1 MRVLI
6 VDDESG
12 IRSLIET
19 IFLCYD
25 AHDVSTASDGID
37 GLAKARKINP
47 DLIVSDTMMPG
58 MSGPDFL
65 DAYTAENLGVKTILM
80 SAEEKRYVCKK
91 HPSAVKYAFLKKPF
105 TINEFERIYDT
116 VTKTS

>member
-1 MRVLI
+1 MKILV
-6 VDDESG
+6 VDDEPG
-12 IRSLIET
+12 MRSLIET
-19 IFLCYD
+19 IFLCYA

-80 SAEEKRYVCKK
+80 SAEEKSYVYNKY
-91 HPSAVKYAFLKKPF
+91 PSAAKYAFLKKPF
-105 TINEFERIYDT
+105 NIDEFKQLYHE